1 MSTTE
6 PGPNTKGSE
15 QESIT
20 ITHALQNVSDDTL
33 PSSLIICLMVR
44 GAEESLRFVWP
55 PVGYDLLAKGEN
67 ISAQHKQS
75 KIAIE
80 KEIERKKK
88 QKKKK

>member
-1 MSTTE
+1 MTFTCFSLFFL
-6 PGPNTKGSE
+6 
-15 QESIT
+15 
-20 ITHALQNVSDDTL
+20 AL

-75 KIAIE
+75 KVAIE

-88 QKKKK
+88 QKKIKIREDQTHIRPL